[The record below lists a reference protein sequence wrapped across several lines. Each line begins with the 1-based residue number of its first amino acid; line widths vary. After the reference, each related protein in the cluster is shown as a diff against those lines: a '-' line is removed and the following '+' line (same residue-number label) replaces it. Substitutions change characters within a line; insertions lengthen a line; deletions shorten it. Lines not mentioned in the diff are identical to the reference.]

1 MHNQSTRSLFALLLL
16 SLFLMGCGRGMTAED
31 RTKLMKAGD
40 RLFHQYA
47 CITCHALD
55 GKEVYG
61 PALNGLLMK
70 EVEVVRQ
77 GDTLTLLADRSY
89 LRRAIADPRF
99 EEVRGYESKDMPEV
113 HISGEEIDLLVDYLI
128 LRDTSTAAQQNLP

>member
-1 MHNQSTRSLFALLLL
+1 MPIHFTRSLSALAFL
-16 SLFLMGCGRGMTAED
+16 SLFLMGCGRGTTAED
-31 RTKLMKAGD
+31 RARLMKDGD

-47 CITCHALD
+47 CITCHSLD

-61 PALNGLLMK
+61 PALNNLYMK
-70 EVEVVRQ
+70 KVEVVRG
-77 GDTLTLLADRSY
+77 GDTLTLVADRSY
-89 LRRAIADPRF
+89 LRRAIADPRY

-128 LRDTSTAAQQNLP
+128 LRDTAAAAPGDRP